1 MLVAG
6 GENIH
11 DGVQPSDLL
20 LRVFSLGFDSFLAG
34 MAIGPIIRSGP
45 GRAWCIALFGVC
57 DGLATL
63 FGAFVPHRLPDP
75 PAAALYLLG
84 VMLIIQSARH
94 SRASMSQC
102 RFSSVST
109 ISPPAAPSQTRRC
122 WRSQRRDGRERPR
135 PWHARRRMT
144 VNLSAGRASA
154 DGRGTDRLGS
164 LLRPNGNRI
173 TVPAPSTTPGAPWLL
188 DFLAGEARRLRE
200 VGFSAIQLPP
210 VSKAQGG
217 AGSGCDGYGVF
228 DVRDIGSKPQQ
239 GSTPT
244 RYGSADSLR
253 RMVACSHAVGLD
265 VYLDVVMHQLIG
277 ENGGPGIFRYLG
289 ADGKALNGRGA
300 MHPGCFRGR
309 PTRPPFRREDAVPVP
324 ADDFPFGREKVYQN
338 CDPPGYT
345 TEDALD
351 YGDWLFRTTDA
362 DGMRFD
368 DTKGTWAPFVS
379 RFMRSR
385 AMACKFAYAEYFD
398 GNPASLDWW
407 ATSAPMSSRSL
418 VEDFTLHWAL
428 QAACN
433 GNNARALDGAGYIAR
448 NPFLACTFVDNPDTD
463 TSPGEQVI
471 SNKLL
476 AYAFLLSAE
485 GYPFVYGKDYF
496 GGDVWPGAYGLKP
509 WIDNLIWIHETLAAG
524 STVTRYLD
532 DNVIVLNRMGAP
544 GLLTALNFD
553 TWNRRTITCQTGF
566 GGNVDLHD
574 YTGRHPDIRTNA
586 DGRRR
591 SRSHPMPTNPG
602 RAISASPEQALER
615 RWRWCG
621 VRQRRHSSVPMI
633 SISTRCG
640 TVRRISA
647 ASTATRT
654 RRCGSR
660 YSRALAGR
668 PARRSGWRS
677 PDPTAPSSASKL
689 SSTARPYRRSRY
701 ARILPAG
708 AACGRP
714 PRGLPAWYRSRR
726 PSHTKLPSNS
736 PRVRSCHNK

>member
-1 MLVAG
+1 MGVALIAWG
-6 GENIH
+6 
-11 DGVQPSDLL
+11 
-20 LRVFSLGFDSFLAG
+20 RFL
-34 MAIGPIIRSGP
+34 
-45 GRAWCIALFGVC
+45 
-57 DGLATL
+57 
-63 FGAFVPHRLPDP
+63 
-75 PAAALYLLG
+75 
-84 VMLIIQSARH
+84 
-94 SRASMSQC
+94 
-102 RFSSVST
+102 
-109 ISPPAAPSQTRRC
+109 
-122 WRSQRRDGRERPR
+122 
-135 PWHARRRMT
+135 
-144 VNLSAGRASA
+144 
-154 DGRGTDRLGS
+154 DR
-164 LLRPNGNRI
+164 NGDRI

-200 VGFSAIQLPP
+200 VGFTAIQLPP

-253 RMVACSHAVGLD
+253 RMVACSHAVGMD
-265 VYLDVVMHQLIG
+265 VYLDVVMHQLMG
-277 ENGGPGIFRYLG
+277 ENGGPGTFRYLG

-300 MHPGCFRGR
+300 MHPGCFRGNTGNND
-309 PTRPPFRREDAVPVP
+309 PIPPFRREDAVPVP

-338 CDPPGYT
+338 CNPPGYT

-351 YGDWLFRTTDA
+351 FGDWLFRTTGA

-368 DTKGTWAPFVS
+368 DTKGTWAPFVA

-385 AMACKFAYAEYFD
+385 AMASKFAYAEYFD

-532 DNVIVLNRMGAP
+532 DSVIVLNRMGAP

-586 DGRRR
+586 DGTATFTIPSNAHQSGQSYLCFSRADLGAPVALVRRQ
-591 SRSHPMPTNPG
+591 TTQTFFG
-602 RAISASPEQALER
+602 ADDLDIQALRNGATNIGRIYSDANVPVRVSLQPGTGWAAGATIRLAITGSDGAALGQQTIQHGKAIPTLEVR
-615 RWRWCG
+615 PHTAGWCG
-621 VRQRRHSSVPMI
+621 MQ
-633 SISTRCG
+633 
-640 TVRRISA
+640 A
-647 ASTATRT
+647 TAE
-654 RRCGSR
+654 G
-660 YSRALAGR
+660 LAGLVSF
-668 PARRSGWRS
+668 AA
-677 PDPTAPSSASKL
+677 TVTYEAPQQL
-689 SSTARPYRRSRY
+689 TE
-701 ARILPAG
+701 G
-708 AACGRP
+708 
-714 PRGLPAWYRSRR
+714 
-726 PSHTKLPSNS
+726 
-736 PRVRSCHNK
+736 